1 MDQPKAQ
8 LQTPVAPPLERPTL
22 RVQGEDIIL
31 ESAAEQRGSPV
42 QSQEVGKAEALDTD
56 NNEGGNAVKE
66 ERKNDISPASRVPAL
81 DLSVLSKQVHS
92 SSRKR
97 LDMIGGPSRVH
108 DKHDELNQRVKD
120 EGRSSSVES
129 FKCVNATNFDCCC
142 KMLGCRGLLDDAWAG
157 DYRQ

>member
-1 MDQPKAQ
+1 MDQQKVQ

-31 ESAAEQRGSPV
+31 ESAEEQRGSPL
-42 QSQEVGKAEALDTD
+42 QSPEVSKAEAIASDDQERGNTAR
-56 NNEGGNAVKE
+56 EGG
-66 ERKNDISPASRVPAL
+66 KNNISPTSRVPVL

-97 LDMIGGPSRVH
+97 LDMAAGPSRAPENN
-108 DKHDELNQRVKD
+108 DIANNRDKD

-129 FKCVNATNFDCCC
+129 FKYVYATSFHCNCYTC
-142 KMLGCRGLLDDAWAG
+142 MLMPGL
-157 DYRQ
+157 